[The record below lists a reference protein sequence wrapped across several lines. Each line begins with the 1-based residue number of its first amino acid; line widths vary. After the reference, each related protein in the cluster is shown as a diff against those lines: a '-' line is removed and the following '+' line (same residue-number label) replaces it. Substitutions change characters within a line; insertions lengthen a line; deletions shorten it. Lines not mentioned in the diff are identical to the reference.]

1 MNNDVAIF
9 LDLDNLVIG
18 AAEANLVFDVQ
29 LILKSIQELT
39 SGRIVLRRAYGDWR
53 QRQNMPKEL
62 ASAGFELQATVRLSN
77 VSKNLADMQMVVDA
91 METLI
96 DGHSFTTYVL
106 ATGDRDF
113 MPLVQA
119 LRKRG
124 KQVIGIGIH
133 HTSSQSLASLCDHY
147 IFYENLVQ
155 TSAVVE
161 EQEAKVL
168 LEEAMAQLLKD
179 TSRVPA
185 SLVKQRMHAL
195 SRGVFNHSKVGKRNF
210 RHFLAQ
216 YPDLVAVLQE
226 DSTIYAAR
234 PSSLPAA
241 PAPTPA
247 PITTPVIAPAIATT
261 ARPKAAEAGRSFTAD
276 QREQLLRTALDKLL
290 SEHIR
295 VRASM
300 LKQTMQE
307 LSDGVFDEAS
317 MGSRNFR
324 QFLERYPELVKVEQE
339 ETTLYVTRPPAPV
352 PTPALPTV
360 LPATPLANG
369 QTLPEE
375 SIEGLLAQ
383 ALKELLTN
391 EQDRVRAS
399 LLKQR
404 LQELTNGAFDESY
417 QGDPSFRHFL
427 ERYPDLVGIQQTGS
441 TLFATHPQTQEEEDV
456 LHMRYR
462 TALKKRGLRV
472 VPPEARLAIIRD
484 LVAMLQARPEIGWKE
499 LIDGLLD
506 HYQAQN
512 NSDISKSHVNDV
524 MRVARRAQVIDVL
537 DSESLA
543 SAPVRL
549 HPDGNRG
556 NRSFQDAVM
565 LCDATYL
572 GEIQSLADP
581 FDLNEAAVA
590 LYDTDSY
597 ARYLKIILHRYG
609 KNGQPSA

>member
-1 MNNDVAIF
+1 MNNDVAIL

-18 AAEANLVFDVQ
+18 AAEANLAFDIQ
-29 LILKSIQELT
+29 LILKSVKELT

-96 DGHSFTTYVL
+96 DGHNFSTYVL

-124 KQVIGIGIH
+124 KQVIGIGIK

-147 IFYENLVQ
+147 IFYEDLIQ

-161 EQEAKVL
+161 EEEAKVL
-168 LEEAMAQLLKD
+168 LEQALDQLLKD
-179 TSRVPA
+179 TTRVPA

-195 SRGVFNHSKVGKRNF
+195 SHGVFNHSKVGKRNF

-216 YPDLVAVLQE
+216 YPDLVAVVQE
-226 DSTIYAAR
+226 ESTIYAMRPSAR
-234 PSSLPAA
+234 PIVP
-241 PAPTPA
+241 P
-247 PITTPVIAPAIATT
+247 PVVKT
-261 ARPKAAEAGRSFTAD
+261 AEANYLLSAD
-276 QREQLLRTALDKLL
+276 EREDLLRRALDKLL
-290 SEHIR
+290 NEQPR

-300 LKQTMQE
+300 LKQAMQE
-307 LSDGVFDEAS
+307 LSDGAFDEVAL
-317 MGSRNFR
+317 GNRNFR
-324 QFLERYPELVKVEQE
+324 QFLDKYPQLVKVEQVD
-339 ETTLYVTRPPAPV
+339 TTLYVTRPAGIEAAG
-352 PTPALPTV
+352 TLPS
-360 LPATPLANG
+360 LNG
-369 QTLPEE
+369 QPLPEE
-375 SIEGLLAQ
+375 RIE
-383 ALKELLTN
+383 ELLKRALDDLLQG
-391 EQDRVRAS
+391 EQVRVRAS
-399 LLKQR
+399 LVKQR
-404 LQELTNGAFDESY
+404 LQELTNGAFDESH

-441 TLFATHPQTQEEEDV
+441 TLFVTHPQTQEEEDA

-472 VPPEARLAIIRD
+472 VPPTARLAVLRD
-484 LVAMLQARPEIGWKE
+484 LVTTLRNRPDMAWKE
-499 LIDGLLD
+499 LIDSLLAN
-506 HYQAQN
+506 YQQKE
-512 NSDISKSHVNDV
+512 NSDISKSHINDV
-524 MRVARRAQVIDVL
+524 MRVARRANVIEVMESD
-537 DSESLA
+537 SLA
-543 SAPVRL
+543 SAPVKL
-549 HPDGNRG
+549 HLEGV
-556 NRSFQDAVM
+556 RSFQDAVM
-565 LCDATYL
+565 MCDACYL
-572 GEIQSLADP
+572 GEIQLLADP

-597 ARYLKIILHRYG
+597 ARYLKVILHRYG
-609 KNGQPSA
+609 NNGQSGA

>member
-1 MNNDVAIF
+1 MNNDVAIL

-18 AAEANLVFDVQ
+18 AAEANLAFDVQ
-29 LILKSIQELT
+29 LILKSVKELT

-96 DGHSFTTYVL
+96 DGHNFSTYVL

-124 KQVIGIGIH
+124 KQVIGIGIK

-147 IFYENLVQ
+147 IFYEDLIQ

-161 EQEAKVL
+161 EEEAKIL
-168 LEEAMAQLLKD
+168 LEQALDQLLKD

-195 SRGVFNHSKVGKRNF
+195 SHGVFNHSKVGKRNF

-216 YPDLVAVLQE
+216 YPELVTVLQE
-226 DSTIYAAR
+226 ESTIYAMRPSAR
-234 PSSLPAA
+234 PLVP
-241 PAPTPA
+241 P
-247 PITTPVIAPAIATT
+247 PVVKT
-261 ARPKAAEAGRSFTAD
+261 AESNYPLSAAE
-276 QREQLLRTALDKLL
+276 REDLLRRALDKLL
-290 SEHIR
+290 TEQPR

-300 LKQTMQE
+300 LKQAMQE
-307 LSDGVFDEAS
+307 LSDGVFDEVAL
-317 MGSRNFR
+317 GNRNFR
-324 QFLERYPELVKVEQE
+324 QFLERYPELVKVEQVD
-339 ETTLYVTRPPAPV
+339 TTLYVTRPAEAETV
-352 PTPALPTV
+352 GALSSP
-360 LPATPLANG
+360 NG
-369 QTLPEE
+369 QPLPEE
-375 SIEGLLAQ
+375 RIE
-383 ALKELLTN
+383 ELLKRALDDLLHG
-391 EQDRVRAS
+391 EQVRVRAS

-404 LQELTNGAFDESY
+404 LQELTNGAFDESH

-427 ERYPDLVGIQQTGS
+427 ERYSDLVGIQQTGS
-441 TLFATHPQTQEEEDV
+441 TLFVTHPQAQEEEDA

-472 VPPEARLAIIRD
+472 VPPTARLAVLRD
-484 LVAMLQARPEIGWKE
+484 LVKTLRARPDIGWKE
-499 LIDGLLD
+499 LIDALLL
-506 HYQAQN
+506 HYQQQN
-512 NSDISKSHVNDV
+512 NADISKSHINDV
-524 MRVARRAQVIDVL
+524 MRVARRAHVIEVL
-537 DSESLA
+537 ESESLA
-543 SAPVRL
+543 SAPVKL
-549 HPDGNRG
+549 HLEGV
-556 NRSFQDAVM
+556 RSFQDAVM
-565 LCDATYL
+565 LCDACYL

-597 ARYLKIILHRYG
+597 ARYLKVILNRYG
-609 KNGQPSA
+609 TNGHPATA